1 MYVYMP
7 LINCCDHAERE
18 RERGRGGEREG
29 GERGGDDL
37 RSVWVYMFIFMCA
50 LHMDSNNLLYFLKRR
65 CQYPEDEPSQSAVAP
80 QARPSPTPKCE
91 YPVVST
97 AYQTYSPIHISSSER
112 EEIIMVVLFLF
123 FFLTR
128 RKERGQEMTKKVH
141 KDKTDEKESKV
152 KEDSGD
158 TQKYIPSLSL
168 SLSP

>member
-1 MYVYMP
+1 M
-7 LINCCDHAERE
+7 
-18 RERGRGGEREG
+18 
-29 GERGGDDL
+29 
-37 RSVWVYMFIFMCA
+37 YMFIFMCA

-123 FFLTR
+123 YFFN
-128 RKERGQEMTKKVH
+128 
-141 KDKTDEKESKV
+141 EKEG
-152 KEDSGD
+152 ERAGD
-158 TQKYIPSLSL
+158 DKKGTQRQNR
-168 SLSP
+168 